1 MEAGNDM
8 DKISMIILNYND
20 SYTTLSLVD
29 EVKDYEC
36 LDSVV
41 VVDNHS
47 SDDSW
52 KRLQTLNGSGKV
64 HALRLEQNGGYG
76 MGNQEGINYAVSC
89 LEADYVIIANPDIHV
104 TPRCI
109 RRVKDALDKT
119 QGAVATSARVKDPM
133 GGELFS
139 YWTLLPL
146 WKDLLD
152 TGLVTRRLFKAML
165 NTPSYRLAYAGD
177 EDCRLVDAVPGSF
190 FMLKTGILTPGEIKE
205 VFDKH
210 IFLYYEERCWDRSSG
225 KWGLRPCWLRM
236 SPMSMP
242 ILSALTKALNG
253 SWISRGC
260 FTGAS
265 CTTIRNIWEPAPQA
279 WQRQGLYWDSSWQ
292 RCGF

>member
-1 MEAGNDM
+1 M

-119 QGAVATSARVKDPM
+119 QGAVAASARVKDPM

-190 FMLKTGILTPGEIKE
+190 FYVK
-205 VFDKH
+205 
-210 IFLYYEERCWDRSSG
+210 DRHSHAGGNKRS
-225 KWGLRPCWLRM
+225 
-236 SPMSMP
+236 
-242 ILSALTKALNG
+242 I
-253 SWISRGC
+253 
-260 FTGAS
+260 
-265 CTTIRNIWEPAPQA
+265 
-279 WQRQGLYWDSSWQ
+279 
-292 RCGF
+292 